1 MPVMTNGTL
10 RIVNRCFSHS
20 FKFLVLT
27 SFLMANPF
35 SLVAYE
41 INSITTEVVEKYP
54 HILKCDTSC
63 HKIKNII
70 LAKKSRTTRSECQE
84 CHVGVVD
91 PPSSPFL
98 SFEKFLPPGDFTVTI
113 KPQQKLSP
121 PTAKTFSDHY
131 SLTSSVGNMTRR
143 RSTPMDTSLMTL
155 IPGGEFIMGSN
166 ERWDDEA
173 PEYIESVDKF
183 YIDLYEVTNAEY
195 EKFTED
201 TKRKTPYHW
210 PNGKIPE
217 QKDKHPVVYVSWH
230 DANEYCKWKGKRL
243 PTEQEWEKGARGE
256 SGNIYPWGNT
266 WTLDRSNHPYKGSK
280 GTETVGSY
288 PNGKSPYGLYD
299 MSGNV
304 WEWVDSFYLP
314 HPGNNIDRGEYG
326 TDKRVLKGGS
336 WFDCLSYGCGL
347 SSPTFNRSFFTPE
360 VKNNSFGFRC
370 AKSP

>member
-1 MPVMTNGTL
+1 MQIIANGTL
-10 RIVNRCFSHS
+10 QIVNRYSS
-20 FKFLVLT
+20 LSLKFIVLI
-27 SFLMANPF
+27 SFLIANPF
-35 SLVAYE
+35 SLIAYE
-41 INSITTEVVEKYP
+41 SQSVTTAVVEEYP

-63 HKIKNII
+63 HKIKNIT
-70 LAKKSRTTRSECQE
+70 LAKKSRTTRSECQQ
-84 CHVGVVD
+84 CHVGVVNL
-91 PPSSPFL
+91 PPSPFL
-98 SFEKFLPPGDFTVTI
+98 SFEKFAPPGDFPITI
-113 KPQQKLSP
+113 KPQQKLSSP
-121 PTAKTFSDHY
+121 AEKKSSALY
-131 SLTSSVGNMTRR
+131 SLTSNVGNTTREYNIR
-143 RSTPMDTSLMTL
+143 MDTGLMAL
-155 IPGGEFIMGSN
+155 IPEGEFIMGSN

-173 PEYIESVDKF
+173 PEYIESVDRF

-195 EKFTED
+195 EKFTKGTNRD
-201 TKRKTPYHW
+201 TPYHW
-210 PNGKIPE
+210 TNGKVPE
-217 QKDKHPVVYVSWH
+217 NKGKHPVVYVNWY
-230 DANEYCKWKGKRL
+230 DAGEYCKWKGKRL
-243 PTEQEWEKGARGE
+243 PTEREWEKAARGKG
-256 SGNIYPWGNT
+256 GNIYPWGNT
-266 WTLDRSNHPYKGSK
+266 WALDKSNHPYKGST
-280 GTETVGSY
+280 GTEPVGSY